1 MRLLVLVHLTL
12 ATLMLSAEGREF
24 SHSRDLPPLRL
35 AAADLD
41 TILLRTQSLIAEVN
55 GPSGEQ
61 DSGRETVKFGVGGRE
76 IEIPHLSTAS
86 SVAFPKEL
94 FRFCYTYY
102 RADKPISSVTF
113 DFGDHSRRV
122 SVTGDAADQ
131 VEALSKL
138 VEKDLLHYSTAI
150 GGTTFRYAAGV
161 CLLLTFLTSLI
172 VSAYWRNTRTYSAL
186 GMLICSGLGLLLL
199 FFVPWHRY
207 LAGFAM
213 YQSYSPFFLV
223 RHAAPIFFLS
233 LVATLLGI
241 PLSYFL
247 PRWSHKP

>member
-1 MRLLVLVHLTL
+1 
-12 ATLMLSAEGREF
+12 MLSAEGREF

-41 TILLRTQSLIAEVN
+41 TVLLRTQSVIAEAN

-61 DSGRETVKFGVGGRE
+61 DSGRETVKLGVGGRE

-102 RADKPISSVTF
+102 RADKPISSVTL
-113 DFGDHSRRV
+113 DFGDYSRRV

-138 VEKDLLHYSTAI
+138 LEEDLLHYSTAI
-150 GGTTFRYAAGV
+150 GGPTFRHVAGV
-161 CLLLTFLTSLI
+161 CLSLTFLTSLI
-172 VSAYWRNTRTYSAL
+172 VSAYWWNTRTYSAL
-186 GMLICSGLGLLLL
+186 GMLVCLGLGLILLL
-199 FFVPWHRY
+199 LVPWHRY

-213 YQSYSPFFLV
+213 Y
-223 RHAAPIFFLS
+223 
-233 LVATLLGI
+233 
-241 PLSYFL
+241 
-247 PRWSHKP
+247 